1 MVSGASRTLAED
13 WTLARAPGKHKRV
26 DTCSNSS
33 PKVGEQGFLSIML
46 KILIMLAA
54 LIPFIGIGAVLL
66 LIAVVNG
73 VTNPHK

>member
-1 MVSGASRTLAED
+1 
-13 WTLARAPGKHKRV
+13 
-26 DTCSNSS
+26 
-33 PKVGEQGFLSIML
+33 ML